1 MICIF
6 KKRSDNVNILG
17 KKDEEEEFENN
28 ILETKNDL
36 LIEADDQLNKNN
48 QNDSED
54 LDNTEE

>member
-1 MICIF
+1 MLCIF